1 MLTDSCG
8 LMLLALLCLVW
19 LAWTWSHR
27 PSFPSQSA
35 AITARVQRLLKP
47 RTPDDCPRCHQ
58 QATAAGTPPARRP
71 VPPWRDHKSRRGA
84 PKRIATQGFACP
96 NHMCA
101 YYRITD
107 AQIHALVGDG
117 AHGQCERRET
127 LRSQA
132 CNTTFS
138 TRRFSPLGDPALS
151 PKNRIST
158 GCNGAHRAGGRAL
171 AFRRRARVWPS
182 ARHHH
187 HLGDARRPTQ
197 CHAPRPHLSQSPPA
211 PHPVRRTAHAV
222 ALPGAYALA
231 LGGRRSAQ
239 QTHGGA
245 APGATD
251 PGRGTPRGA

>member
-138 TRRFSPLGDPALS
+138 TRRFSPLGD
-151 PKNRIST
+151 
-158 GCNGAHRAGGRAL
+158 
-171 AFRRRARVWPS
+171 
-182 ARHHH
+182 
-187 HLGDARRPTQ
+187 ARRPTQ